1 MTTTQKEAGLK
12 NFLETI
18 GKNLH
23 AARKRRRLS
32 IETVSRELRIKP
44 TVLEEIEDG
53 EGDWEVNLVAKLCNY
68 YNMNPKE
75 IICQAE
81 V

>member
-1 MTTTQKEAGLK
+1 MNTTQKEVGLK

-32 IETVSRELRIKP
+32 LETVARELKIKP
-44 TVLEEIEDG
+44 AVLQEIEGG

-68 YNMNPKE
+68 YNINPKE
-75 IICQAE
+75 IICQEE